1 MGRRYY
7 VMPSRS
13 SSVWSPRHER
23 RIRTE
28 RSRCTHATSEAD
40 AIRFVREALEAH
52 GDVSDFEAE
61 RLGEGA

>member
-1 MGRRYY
+1 M
-7 VMPSRS
+7 
-13 SSVWSPRHER
+13 
-23 RIRTE
+23 
-28 RSRCTHATSEAD
+28 HATREAD